1 MAIVDDSTKTGA
13 DSKSNGGTTLRDSLL
28 HNRKNGQKGGFSYRA
43 LEDFSDE
50 SQKQTIYEAHGDLW
64 QDAGSDAHH
73 QYSTY
78 TDAARDQYWHSRD
91 DPAPRRQ
98 SQKQWA
104 HSCAAPDR

>member
-1 MAIVDDSTKTGA
+1 MELTSSTQVLNSKMASVDNSAKNSAGN
-13 DSKSNGGTTLRDSLL
+13 KSNSGTTLRDALL

-73 QYSTY
+73 QYSN
-78 TDAARDQYWHSRD
+78 TD
-91 DPAPRRQ
+91 
-98 SQKQWA
+98 
-104 HSCAAPDR
+104 PDEPKS